1 MHCLPPYCNSPFPC
15 GFVFRLFDDNIGYED
30 RPGECA
36 SVVAVVII
44 GSNKVKILF
53 LAANPVD
60 VVTRLRVEQ
69 EFSEIQKK
77 IHLGPQG
84 NQITLVS
91 ELAVT
96 AGDLQ
101 AALLRHKPDIV
112 HFSGHCSKTGEI
124 VLEDKNGNS
133 QVVSRKALSN
143 LFGILKANIRVVL
156 LNACY
161 AIDQA
166 QALTRTID
174 CAIGMNDEIEDRAAL
189 VFAAYFYQSLAFG
202 CSVEEAFKLAQNQL
216 EIESFE
222 GADIPELLVR
232 DGANPAEIRIGNPSH
247 SLLGTESEAE
257 AQSVEAAEDRASLT
271 AISENDSKITAS
283 GVVMRGLAGEK
294 AQGKPRRVT
303 FFSWLFASIAI
314 ILTID
319 ILRRFLGGD
328 SGWPYITAIIM
339 QLVFILFAIVALLLV
354 GLSLL
359 GLANPLTEKAARSIS
374 FNESPKAQRT
384 AILTFIALV
393 IAFGLWLS
401 LPVFAH
407 YYNERGVEF
416 LSADPRDLSRARG
429 SFQQAV
435 RLNPSYAQAH
445 YNLALVQEDSDPEK
459 AMDEY
464 RMAIRYD
471 SLIYAAYNNLA
482 RLYLRRGQ
490 GNDYENALNLLN
502 QAVDLSPQDENVQY
516 SLNKNLG
523 WANYGLKHY
532 PMAETYLRR
541 AISLRNNQGA
551 AAHCLLAYVLK
562 EQGKAG
568 VGDECYDCVS
578 LAPGEKDIEAKWVS
592 DAQDCLM
599 KGSGQ

>member
-1 MHCLPPYCNSPFPC
+1 MALFFACLTITSATK
-15 GFVFRLFDDNIGYED
+15 ID
-30 RPGECA
+30 RADVGECA
-36 SVVAVVII
+36 SVVAVVIL

-69 EFSEIQKK
+69 ELREIREK

-84 NQITLVS
+84 NQIELVS
-91 ELAVT
+91 ESAIR

-101 AALLRHKPDIV
+101 AALLRHQPDIV
-112 HFSGHCSKTGEI
+112 HFSGHCSKTSGI
-124 VLEDKNGNS
+124 VLEDENGNS
-133 QVVSRKALSN
+133 KVVSRKALSN
-143 LFGILKANIRVVL
+143 LFGILKANIRVVV

-161 AIDQA
+161 AMDQA
-166 QALTRTID
+166 KALTRTID
-174 CAIGMNDEIEDRAAL
+174 CAIGMNDAIEDRAAL
-189 VFAAYFYQSLAFG
+189 IFAAHFYQSLAFG

-216 EIESFE
+216 EIEGIE
-222 GADIPELLVR
+222 GSHIPELLVR

-247 SLLGTESEAE
+247 SLVETESEAE
-257 AQSVEAAEDRASLT
+257 AQSVEAAKDRASLT
-271 AISENDSKITAS
+271 AISENDSKIMTS
-283 GVVMRGLAGEK
+283 GLVLRGLAGEK
-294 AQGKPRRVT
+294 SQEEPHRVA
-303 FFSWLFASIAI
+303 FFSWLCASIAI
-314 ILTID
+314 TLTID
-319 ILRRFLGGD
+319 VLRRFLSGD
-328 SGWPYITAIIM
+328 SGWPYITATII
-339 QLVFILFAIVALLLV
+339 QLVFILFAIMALLLI

-359 GLANPLTEKAARSIS
+359 RLANPLTEKAARSIS

-384 AILTFIALV
+384 AILTFVALI
-393 IAFGLWLS
+393 IAFCLWLS

-416 LSADPRDLSRARG
+416 QYAEPPDLSRARE

-445 YNLALVQEDSDPEK
+445 YNFALVQEDFEPEK

-471 SLIYAAYNNLA
+471 SHIYPAYNNLA

-490 GNDYENALNLLN
+490 GNDYESALNILS

-523 WANYGLKHY
+523 WANYELKHY

-568 VGDECYDCVS
+568 VVDECYDCVS
-578 LAPGEKDIEAKWVS
+578 LAAGEKDVEAKWVS
-592 DAQDCLM
+592 DAQDCYM
-599 KGSGQ
+599 KGGGQ